1 MLGAS
6 SEMVSTPEGRRLIFY
21 SLFPEQVDKGRAAEG
36 FKWVVDRITDG
47 NGVATP
53 RDLLAVFDQ
62 AKGAYD
68 RVIILSDMQAWIGRH
83 TPKSAFDAYVARSG
97 KRPRI
102 YSFDLAGHGT
112 LQFPEREVYALA
124 GWSDKVLDTLKF
136 LEQDK
141 HALVR
146 EIENIEL

>member
-1 MLGAS
+1 MLFSESARYVAFNKNDSTLTIAS
-6 SEMVSTPEGRRLIFY
+6 RIEEKA
-21 SLFPEQVDKGRAAEG
+21 EWRATN
-36 FKWVVDRITDG
+36 FH
-47 NGVATP
+47 
-53 RDLLAVFDQ
+53 AVFDQ
-62 AKGAYD
+62 AKGTYD

-83 TPKSAFDAYVARSG
+83 TPKSAFAAYVRRAG

-141 HALVR
+141 HALAR